1 MSDAIPEHR
10 TAASPMRF
18 DRHLAGAVP
27 GYANGG
33 VVAGSLADALGV
45 VGDGAIEVRLHRPVP
60 LDRDLSVERDGSG
73 LTVLQDAEP
82 VAAVHVVD
90 ASHAVR
96 GPVSLAAA
104 QTSRPVIPVE
114 RHPAP
119 GCFAC
124 GPANGCG
131 LNLQPGAVDGHDLVA
146 TAWEPPTALADASG
160 HLPAAIVWAALDCP
174 SWYGAAKGA
183 PALLG
188 TITARQHRPVP
199 AATPLV
205 VSGWGVRRD
214 GRKTLAGSAI
224 HSVDGEPLAVA
235 SAIWIHPK
243 EHDR

>member
-1 MSDAIPEHR
+1 MSGVIPGHHL
-10 TAASPMRF
+10 AACNMRF

-33 VVAGSLADALGV
+33 VVAGSLVHHLGV
-45 VGDGAIEVRLHRPVP
+45 AGDDAIEVRLHRPVP
-60 LDRDLSVERDGSG
+60 LDRDLSLEWDGPG
-73 LTVLQDAEP
+73 LAVLQDAEV
-82 VAAVHVVD
+82 VATARVVD

-104 QTSRPVIPVE
+104 RTSHPVVPVE

-119 GCFAC
+119 GCFVC
-124 GPANGCG
+124 GPANRRG

-146 TAWEPPTALADASG
+146 TAWKPPAELADVSG
-160 HLPAAIVWAALDCP
+160 HLPAAIVWGALDCP
-174 SWYGAAKGA
+174 SWYGAARGA

-188 TITARQHRPVP
+188 TITARQYRPVP
-199 AATPLV
+199 AATSLV